1 MRFLLIILLFLISLP
16 CSFAEESENAAQED
30 VSKTKEAEIE
40 AANEAKKETE
50 KEAQKEAASE
60 KLISPI
66 GAVVRSAIFPGWGQ
80 IYSRSY
86 IRSGLIVLSIG
97 GSAVGALLA
106 ERSFRS
112 RYNAYATLANLEPD
126 NEAGVL
132 ASYEH
137 ANQRY
142 KLRMFFLYSGV
153 GIWLY
158 SVIDSYVS
166 ANFYNAKTQI
176 RSIQQDANLMEDK
189 LRIQVGAAPSH
200 LYLGI
205 VKTF

>member
-16 CSFAEESENAAQED
+16 CSLAEESENAAQED
-30 VSKTKEAEIE
+30 VSQEIE
-40 AANEAKKETE
+40 AA
-50 KEAQKEAASE
+50 KEAAKEVEKEAASE

-86 IRSGLIVLSIG
+86 IRSGLIVLGIG

-126 NEAGVL
+126 NEEGVL

-166 ANFYNAKTQI
+166 ANFYNATTQI
-176 RSIQQDANLMEDK
+176 RSIQQDAELMEDT

>member
-30 VSKTKEAEIE
+30 VS
-40 AANEAKKETE
+40 
-50 KEAQKEAASE
+50 KEAASE

-189 LRIQVGAAPSH
+189 LRIQVDAAPSH

>member
-30 VSKTKEAEIE
+30 VSKEIE
-40 AANEAKKETE
+40 AAKETE
-50 KEAQKEAASE
+50 KEAQKEAESE

-176 RSIQQDANLMEDK
+176 RSIQQDAELMEDK

>member
-16 CSFAEESENAAQED
+16 CSFAEESEKAAQED
-30 VSKTKEAEIE
+30 VSKEIE
-40 AANEAKKETE
+40 AANEAK

-166 ANFYNAKTQI
+166 ANFYNATTQI

-189 LRIQVGAAPSH
+189 LRIQVDAAPSH

>member
-1 MRFLLIILLFLISLP
+1 MRFLLIILLILISLP
-16 CSFAEESENAAQED
+16 SGFAEETENTAASPAQENAPTEE
-30 VSKTKEAEIE
+30 KKK
-40 AANEAKKETE
+40 AAAP
-50 KEAQKEAASE
+50 E

-66 GAVVRSAIFPGWGQ
+66 GAMVRSAIFPGWGQ

-112 RYNAYATLANLEPD
+112 RYNAYAALANLEPD
-126 NEAGVL
+126 NEEGVL

-142 KLRMFFLYSGV
+142 KLRMFFLYTGV

-166 ANFYNAKTQI
+166 ANFYNATTQI
-176 RSIQQDANLMEDK
+176 RSIQQDADQIENK
-189 LRIQVGAAPSH
+189 LGIQVGATPSH

>member
-1 MRFLLIILLFLISLP
+1 MRFLLIILLLLICLP
-16 CSFAEESENAAQED
+16 CGFADETASAAPENADVKVKAEEKDAAE
-30 VSKTKEAEIE
+30 
-40 AANEAKKETE
+40 
-50 KEAQKEAASE
+50 E
-60 KLISPI
+60 KLISPV
-66 GAVVRSAIFPGWGQ
+66 GAMVRSAIFPGWGQ
-80 IYSRSY
+80 IYSRRY
-86 IRSGLIVLSIG
+86 FRSGFIVLGIG

-106 ERSFRS
+106 ERSFRN

-126 NEAGVL
+126 NEEGVL

-142 KLRMFFLYSGV
+142 KLRMFFLYAGV
-153 GIWLY
+153 GLWLY

-166 ANFYNAKTQI
+166 ANFYNATTQI
-176 RSIQQDANLMEDK
+176 RSIQHDADEIEKK
-189 LRIQVGAAPSH
+189 LGIQVGASPSH

>member
-50 KEAQKEAASE
+50 KEAEKEAASE

>member
-1 MRFLLIILLFLISLP
+1 MRFLLTILLLLICLP
-16 CSFAEESENAAQED
+16 CGFADETASAAPENADVEAEEKDAAE
-30 VSKTKEAEIE
+30 
-40 AANEAKKETE
+40 
-50 KEAQKEAASE
+50 E
-60 KLISPI
+60 KLISPV
-66 GAVVRSAIFPGWGQ
+66 GAMVRSAIFPGWGQ
-80 IYSRSY
+80 IYSRRY
-86 IRSGLIVLSIG
+86 FRSGFIVLGIG

-106 ERSFRS
+106 ERSFRN

-126 NEAGVL
+126 NEEGVL

-142 KLRMFFLYSGV
+142 KLRMFFLYAGV
-153 GIWLY
+153 GLWLY

-166 ANFYNAKTQI
+166 ANFYNATTQI
-176 RSIQQDANLMEDK
+176 RSIQHDADEIEKK
-189 LRIQVGAAPSH
+189 LGIQVGASPSR

>member
-16 CSFAEESENAAQED
+16 CSFAEESENIAQED
-30 VSKTKEAEIE
+30 VSK
-40 AANEAKKETE
+40 E
-50 KEAQKEAASE
+50 KEAATETAAEMEKEAASE

-142 KLRMFFLYSGV
+142 KLRMFFLYTGV

-166 ANFYNAKTQI
+166 ANFYNATTQI
-176 RSIQQDANLMEDK
+176 RSIQQDAELMEDK

>member
-40 AANEAKKETE
+40 AANEAKKETV
-50 KEAQKEAASE
+50 KEAQKEAESE

-166 ANFYNAKTQI
+166 ANFYNATTQI
-176 RSIQQDANLMEDK
+176 RSIQQDAELMEDK

>member
-30 VSKTKEAEIE
+30 VSKEIE
-40 AANEAKKETE
+40 AANEAE
-50 KEAQKEAASE
+50 KEAQKEAESE

-142 KLRMFFLYSGV
+142 KLRMFFLYTGV

-176 RSIQQDANLMEDK
+176 RSIQQDAELMEDK
-189 LRIQVGAAPSH
+189 LRIQVDAAPSH

>member
-30 VSKTKEAEIE
+30 VSKEIE
-40 AANEAKKETE
+40 AAN
-50 KEAQKEAASE
+50 EAASE

-142 KLRMFFLYSGV
+142 KLRMFFLYTGV

-176 RSIQQDANLMEDK
+176 RSIQQDAELMEDK

>member
-16 CSFAEESENAAQED
+16 CSLAEESENAAQED
-30 VSKTKEAEIE
+30 VPKS
-40 AANEAKKETE
+40 
-50 KEAQKEAASE
+50 KEAASE

-86 IRSGLIVLSIG
+86 IRSGLIVLGIG

-126 NEAGVL
+126 NEEGVL

-153 GIWLY
+153 GLWLY

-166 ANFYNAKTQI
+166 ANFYNATTQI
-176 RSIQQDANLMEDK
+176 RSIQQDAELMEDT

>member
-30 VSKTKEAEIE
+30 VSKEIE
-40 AANEAKKETE
+40 AANEAKKEAE
-50 KEAQKEAASE
+50 SE

-142 KLRMFFLYSGV
+142 KLRMFFLYTGV

-176 RSIQQDANLMEDK
+176 RSIQQDAELMEDK